1 MTDTQVYEK
10 LLQIR
15 ACADLRTAEM
25 LQDLLTEFEGRERSK
40 KAPSKSVAALVKAFP
55 ASWKRHTKDNAL
67 SALQYGHTVEYDG
80 QALQMVTDGY
90 MLIGFQV
97 ARLEECPADVKYPPI
112 ERTIPAYWQL
122 DSKPLT
128 AYADDLKIAI
138 AERKAADKARGVK
151 TEVVLYKL
159 DDDLTIDALRLQ
171 KALRWTGSRSVT
183 LYRQT
188 GSALKPLRG
197 TTESGDLLV
206 ICPIRCAA

>member
-25 LQDLLTEFEGRERSK
+25 LEDLISEFESRERSK

-55 ASWKRHTKDNAL
+55 ASWKRHMKDNAL
-67 SALQYGHTVEYDG
+67 S
-80 QALQMVTDGY
+80 
-90 MLIGFQV
+90 
-97 ARLEECPADVKYPPI
+97 
-112 ERTIPAYWQL
+112 
-122 DSKPLT
+122 
-128 AYADDLKIAI
+128 
-138 AERKAADKARGVK
+138 
-151 TEVVLYKL
+151 
-159 DDDLTIDALRLQ
+159 ALRLQ

-188 GSALKPLRG
+188 GSGSALKPLRG